1 MPAAGSR
8 VGRGAGLNQAAPDH
22 RVLQQAAGWFA
33 QLHAMPDDAATHT
46 QWSAWLAQDPQHR
59 LAWQYVE
66 GINQRFGNLG
76 GDAEQAH
83 QVLTTLRRERISRRN
98 LLGSLCVAGVGGLL
112 ASALWR
118 QGWVDSPRAW
128 LATYRTGLG
137 EVRPIQLADGSQL
150 WLNGATAL
158 DVHFDQGLRQLRL
171 YRGEML
177 LETGV
182 DTRPLHVLTRAGRM
196 QPLGT
201 TFSVRAEG
209 LQTTLSV
216 FGGAVQATCADSGR
230 QARVEAGQ
238 AMIFDAQASGALRPV
253 QARRKDWS
261 RGVLVAEE
269 MPLGE
274 VLGILGD
281 YRHGHLGMDPALA
294 GLRAVGTYPLLD
306 TDRALAMLE
315 RALPIRVV
323 RTLPWWVAVEAR

>member
-1 MPAAGSR
+1 MS
-8 VGRGAGLNQAAPDH
+8 QAAPDH
-22 RVLQQAAGWFA
+22 RVLQAAAGWFA
-33 QLHAMPDDAATHT
+33 RLHALPDDAATHT
-46 QWSAWLAQDPQHR
+46 QWSAWLAEDAQHR

-76 GDAEQAH
+76 GNADQAH
-83 QVLTTLRRERISRRN
+83 QVLSTLRRERVSRRT

-112 ASALWR
+112 ASAGWR

-128 LATYRTGLG
+128 FATYRTRLG
-137 EVRPIQLADGSQL
+137 EVQPIRLADGSQL

-158 DVHFDQGLRQLRL
+158 DVHFDEGLRQLSL
-171 YRGEML
+171 YRGEL
-177 LETGV
+177 LIKTGADV
-182 DTRPLHVLTRAGRM
+182 RPLQVLTRAGRM

-201 TFSVRAEG
+201 LFSVRAEG

-230 QARVEAGQ
+230 QTRVEKGQ
-238 AMIFDAQASGALRPV
+238 AMVFDAQASGALVPA
-253 QARRKDWS
+253 QARRQDWS
-261 RGVLVAEE
+261 RGVLVAED

-274 VLGILGD
+274 VLQILGD
-281 YRHGHLGMDPALA
+281 YRHGHLGIDPALA

-323 RTLPWWVAVEAR
+323 RTLPWWVSVEAR